1 MNAMIWIR
9 GRRAG
14 QFWARAL
21 QLEDMVE
28 RARAEVVSS
37 RTKPD
42 EHCVMPVL
50 ITYEQDEEFTWFC
63 AFALFVDAVGII
75 NAQGVVFFA
84 DKANAE
90 ETHEQAQKAG
100 AEILKGLQ
108 KHAIEIRETVP
119 FTGGEK

>member
-14 QFWARAL
+14 QFWVRAL

-50 ITYEQDEEFTWFC
+50 IKYEQDEEFTWFC
-63 AFALFVDAVGII
+63 AFALFVDAVGVID
-75 NAQGVVFFA
+75 AHGVVLFSDRA
-84 DKANAE
+84 HAA
-90 ETHEQAQKAG
+90 ETHEEAKRAG

-108 KHAIEIRETVP
+108 KHKIEIRETVP